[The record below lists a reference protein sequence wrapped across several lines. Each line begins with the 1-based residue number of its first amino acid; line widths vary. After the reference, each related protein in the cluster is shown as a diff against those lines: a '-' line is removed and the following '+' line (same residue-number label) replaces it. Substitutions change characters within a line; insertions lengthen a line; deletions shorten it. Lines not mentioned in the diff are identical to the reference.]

1 LDEKTTK
8 TMNAGIISTLLGS
21 LLSMQ
26 FLVADSLNLVH
37 LAESAPSLQFRVEC
51 QKLKQ
56 EFSLDYL
63 ADSGSFILPQAK
75 ATIHIAQKDSPSC
88 PIPVAKHGSIAI
100 VVQKKKSLAW
110 HRIESKP
117 SADQNALRILNLC
130 EQPVTVD
137 VEKQGKEIAAG
148 EEFDLGIINKK
159 RISVKI
165 QGAKAQ
171 SITPEETA
179 AFLAIVYPTTEG
191 PKIRFIADR

>member
-1 LDEKTTK
+1 
-8 TMNAGIISTLLGS
+8 MNARIISTLLGS
-21 LLSMQ
+21 LLSIQ
-26 FLVADSLNLVH
+26 FLVADSLNIVH
-37 LAESAPSLQFRVEC
+37 LAESAPSLPFRVEC

-56 EFSLDYL
+56 EFTLDYL

-88 PIPVAKHGSIAI
+88 TIPVAKHGSIAI
-100 VVQKKKSLAW
+100 LVQKEKSLAW

-117 SADQNALRILNLC
+117 SADKNALRIINLC
-130 EQPVTVD
+130 EQPVTIELD
-137 VEKQGKEIAAG
+137 KKGKEIAAG
-148 EEFDLGIINKK
+148 EESDLGIINKK